1 MNREE
6 IAKHFWIGSKL
17 PKRGEWCWEKVNN
30 LNAKFKDRFY
40 KLADFHIAELEKAKR
55 EARVEGLR
63 FVLDNMYSVQNI
75 SKIKEEVSSQYI
87 TGQIKCMAEIN
98 KFIENEIINNKE

>member
-1 MNREE
+1 MHREE
-6 IAKHFWIGSKL
+6 IARALQDKYENKNYYSL
-17 PKRGEWCWEKVNN
+17 TDPKTPILINKYEKI
-30 LNAKFKDRFY
+30 
-40 KLADFHIAELEKAKR
+40 ADWHIVELENAKR

-87 TGQIKCMAEIN
+87 TGQIKCMAGIN